1 MLINTDGL
9 AIFGPGSEW
18 FWTMLQFAALA
29 TTFYAIYRQLRAQQV
44 QILDNTKILRSQAH
58 CNAVLLAQRPWELL
72 VQHEDLARIVKVAYE
87 THDTLN
93 AVDWERACNYMYMQ
107 FNAWEYVYY
116 QDKDG
121 SIPKQLLI
129 GTDAY
134 HKALIA
140 TKPGYARFWS
150 EFGHTFD
157 EPFQSY
163 VAAEF
168 ARRAKTV
175 TDPSVTSRSVPAVD

>member
-9 AIFGPGSEW
+9 AFFGPGSEW

-29 TTFYAIYRQLRAQQV
+29 TTFYAIYRQLAAQHA
-44 QILDNTKILRSQAH
+44 QIKDNARILRSQAH
-58 CNAVLLAQRPWELL
+58 YNAVLLVQRPWELL
-72 VQHEDLARIVKVAYE
+72 VQHDDLAGVVKVAYE
-87 THDTLN
+87 TPDALS
-93 AVDWERACNYMYMQ
+93 DIEWERACGYMYLQ

-121 SIPKQLLI
+121 SIPKQLMV

-140 TKPGYARFWS
+140 TKPGYSRFWS
-150 EFGHTFD
+150 EVAGTFD
-157 EPFQSY
+157 EPFRSF
-163 VAAEF
+163 VSAEF
-168 ARRAKTV
+168 ARRATA
-175 TDPSVTSRSVPAVD
+175 TWPQPAASGTAPEAR